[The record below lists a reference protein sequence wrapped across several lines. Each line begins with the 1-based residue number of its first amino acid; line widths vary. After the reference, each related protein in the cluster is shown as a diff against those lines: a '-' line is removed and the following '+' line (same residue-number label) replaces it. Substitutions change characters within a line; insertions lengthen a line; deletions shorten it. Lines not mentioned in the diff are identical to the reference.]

1 MKTTTIINL
10 IHNVAALS
18 LAMAITMAIMVNGM
32 NIYMPEEFNLYLLWL
47 IPLFGISFTA
57 GVITYVSV
65 MSFFEKLEKKGH

>member
-1 MKTTTIINL
+1 MKTTVMNI

-18 LAMAITMAIMVNGM
+18 MGLAIAMAIMTTGM
-32 NIYMPEEFNLYLLWL
+32 SIYMPEEFNLYIVYL

-57 GVITYVSV
+57 GVIVYVGI